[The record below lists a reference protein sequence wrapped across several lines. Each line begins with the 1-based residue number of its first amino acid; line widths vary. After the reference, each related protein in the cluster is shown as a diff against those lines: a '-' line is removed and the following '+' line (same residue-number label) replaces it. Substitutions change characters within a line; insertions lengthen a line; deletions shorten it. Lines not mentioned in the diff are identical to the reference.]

1 MAQAKRGSSSHT
13 KRRHA
18 LRRIADLAAQQTK
31 LERTRPR
38 TSGKK
43 GAKTRALNT
52 IARQLRAA
60 RGALTKAR
68 NAIAKAAAQ
77 KATSKRS
84 ATVKRSEA
92 AKKGWATRRARA
104 HATVAPTPIARLEVR
119 SGAVFMPFL
128 TKSGVVYVDPVGSD
142 RGLVGKHWNAIRCFL
157 GNRGTDALNRF
168 AGQSIFDTESGRRLP
183 FVTDP
188 KVILEHEAEL
198 DLGPGFYKRREEVVR
213 FAA

>member
-1 MAQAKRGSSSHT
+1 MAQAKRGSSPHT

-18 LRRIADLAAQQTK
+18 LSRIAELQARQLK
-31 LERTRPR
+31 LERSRPR

-52 IARQLRAA
+52 IARQLCAA

-68 NAIAKAAAQ
+68 NAIAKAASQ
-77 KATSKRS
+77 KVASKRVTTAKRS
-84 ATVKRSEA
+84 AA

-104 HATVAPTPIARLEVR
+104 DAASAEQVTPIAFGSRAE
-119 SGAVFMPFL
+119 FMPFL
-128 TKSGVVYVDPVGSD
+128 SESGVVYVNPVGSD
-142 RGLVGKHWNAIRCFL
+142 RSLLGKYWTPALRTFL
-157 GNRGTDALNRF
+157 DTGRTDLLDRF
-168 AGQSIFDTESGRRLP
+168 DGKSIFDSESGQRLR

-188 KVILEHEAEL
+188 NVIFEHEAEL
-198 DLGPGFYKRREEVVR
+198 DLGPGFYKRREEVTR

>member
-1 MAQAKRGSSSHT
+1 MARARRGTSPHT

-18 LRRIADLAAQQTK
+18 LQRIGELEAQQSK
-31 LERTRPR
+31 LERSRPR
-38 TSGKK
+38 TRGKK

-68 NAIAKAAAQ
+68 NAIAKAASQTVA
-77 KATSKRS
+77 AKR
-84 ATVKRSEA
+84 TGTLKRSEA

-104 HATVAPTPIARLEVR
+104 SKAAAPAPTASVEVR
-119 SGAVFMPFL
+119 GRAEFMPFL
-128 TKSGVVYVDPVGSD
+128 TPSGVVYVNPVGSD
-142 RGLVGKHWNAIRCFL
+142 RGLVGKHWNAIRRFL
-157 GNRGTDALNRF
+157 ENRGTDALDRF
-168 AGQSIFDTESGRRLP
+168 AGQSIFDTESGRSLP

-188 KVILEHEAEL
+188 NVILEHEAEL
-198 DLGPGFYKRREEVVR
+198 DLGPGFYKRREEVTR